1 MKIKLF
7 VHKGDVVE
15 EQVNDWLSQ
24 HPNIKILNQYIN
36 NDWKEYYD
44 ADKGR
49 TLTSNFITMIIEYEE
64 KNDN

>member
-7 VHKGDVVE
+7 VHKGNVVE
-15 EQVNDWLSQ
+15 EQVNDWLSR

>member
-7 VHKGDVVE
+7 THKGDVIE
-15 EQVNDWLSQ
+15 DQVNDWLSQ
-24 HPNIKILNQYIN
+24 HPNIKILNQHIN
-36 NDWKEYYD
+36 NDWEEYYD

-49 TLTSNFITMIIEYEE
+49 NLTSNFITMIIEYEE

>member
-24 HPNIKILNQYIN
+24 HPNIKILNQYIS

>member
-64 KNDN
+64 KKQ

>member
-7 VHKGDVVE
+7 VHEGDVVE

-36 NDWKEYYD
+36 NDWKDHYD
-44 ADKGR
+44 ADKNENLV
-49 TLTSNFITMIIEYEE
+49 TNFITMIIEYEE

>member
-15 EQVNDWLSQ
+15 EKVNNWLSQ

-44 ADKGR
+44 ADKGI

>member
-36 NDWKEYYD
+36 NAWKDHYD
-44 ADKGR
+44 ADKNENLV
-49 TLTSNFITMIIEYEE
+49 TNFITMIIEYEE

>member
-15 EQVNDWLSQ
+15 EQVNNWLSQ

-44 ADKGR
+44 ADKGS

>member
-15 EQVNDWLSQ
+15 EQANDWLSQ
-24 HPNIKILNQYIN
+24 HPNIKILNQYIS

>member
-1 MKIKLF
+1 MTIKLF

-24 HPNIKILNQYIN
+24 HPNIKILNQYIS

>member
-24 HPNIKILNQYIN
+24 HPNAKILHQYIN
-36 NDWKEYYD
+36 NDWEEYYD
-44 ADKGR
+44 DDKGR
-49 TLTSNFITMIIEYEE
+49 TLTSNFITMLIEYEE

>member
-36 NDWKEYYD
+36 NDRKDHYD
-44 ADKGR
+44 ADKNENLV
-49 TLTSNFITMIIEYEE
+49 TNFITMIIEYEE
-64 KNDN
+64 K

>member
-15 EQVNDWLSQ
+15 EQVNNWLSQ

-44 ADKGR
+44 ADKR
-49 TLTSNFITMIIEYEE
+49 STLTSNFITMIIEYEE

>member
-49 TLTSNFITMIIEYEE
+49 ALTSSFITMIIEYEE

>member
-36 NDWKEYYD
+36 NDWKDHYD
-44 ADKGR
+44 ADKNENLV
-49 TLTSNFITMIIEYEE
+49 TNFITMIIEYEE
-64 KNDN
+64 K

>member
-7 VHKGDVVE
+7 AHKGDVIE
-15 EQVNDWLSQ
+15 DQVNDWLSQ

-49 TLTSNFITMIIEYEE
+49 NLTSNFITMIIEYEE